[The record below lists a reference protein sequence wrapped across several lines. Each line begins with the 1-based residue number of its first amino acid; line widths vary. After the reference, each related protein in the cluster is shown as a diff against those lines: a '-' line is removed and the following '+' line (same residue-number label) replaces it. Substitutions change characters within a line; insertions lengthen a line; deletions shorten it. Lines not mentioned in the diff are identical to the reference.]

1 MKNKLENLELKL
13 FQTRKENAEKLD
25 KIETE
30 FKKQYSDFLDL
41 LDFQDNI
48 WFKRYLNV
56 YFQLGKI
63 DNPSKNN
70 NEIFFNAFLKSIE
83 ILPINTDKKDI
94 LKNKVL
100 KILRVN
106 NSKISDISE
115 QFIKN
120 SDLHKNYNFPIL
132 EWLNNHWVLDK
143 NDLINISLKYKK
155 TKNFL
160 ESIKILDLNKIE
172 IIKSNYFELNN
183 TWIEKRQENF
193 EIDFKKEI
201 NNSKLLKVY
210 PKVLKFI
217 WKNYFRLKLKNKVES
232 KKDRLRRLYKIA
244 FLKLYRLKYSWIDI
258 DKIIERIN
266 TIDDFDEFINLIIKY
281 FEVLKQNPNL
291 QKDFIISED
300 IDEVNAIWEEA
311 EENKQ
316 KILFSEK
323 NTIKVNELLENT
335 EKKLTKNELEDLLW
349 EDVDLI
355 WNEFRNRISI
365 NAWILNKNNNIS
377 NEDWE
382 DEEDEELNE
391 DIDIEEYYEDLKWEY
406 EQLEKRK
413 SKSFSKWDYEQLD
426 KINNELLD
434 LMIKLEKIQ
443 KILWVN
449 NEE

>member
-382 DEEDEELNE
+382 DEELNE